1 MTIFGQNDG
10 TNHAPD
16 TRLTFV
22 TIFSHEA
29 SMEGRQDII
38 SSLPPLTGLG
48 ETAEA
53 VPPELWLS
61 GLCSV

>member
-1 MTIFGQNDG
+1 MTGQI
-10 TNHAPD
+10 TLRTPQ
-16 TRLTFV
+16 LTFV

-38 SSLPPLTGLG
+38 SSLPPLSGLG
-48 ETAEA
+48 EPVEA
-53 VPPELWLS
+53 APPELS